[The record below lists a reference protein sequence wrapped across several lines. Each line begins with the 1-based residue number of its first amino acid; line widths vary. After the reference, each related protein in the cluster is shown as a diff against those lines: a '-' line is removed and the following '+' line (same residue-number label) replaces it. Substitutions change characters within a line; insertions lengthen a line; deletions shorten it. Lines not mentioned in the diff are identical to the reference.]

1 MPNKDLI
8 SKQLLRQLI
17 VDFGNQLFGLNII
30 EAELLSSE
38 QARVEDRRPIWW
50 LALKIARVRAISCT

>member
-1 MPNKDLI
+1 MTQQFAVTVELIRVSLI
-8 SKQLLRQLI
+8 SKQLLRQLV

-38 QARVEDRRPIWW
+38 QARVEEWI
-50 LALKIARVRAISCT
+50 INNG

>member
-38 QARVEDRRPIWW
+38 QPRVEERI
-50 LALKIARVRAISCT
+50 INNG

>member
-1 MPNKDLI
+1 MANKDLI

-38 QARVEDRRPIWW
+38 QSARGGTARRLGGPRY
-50 LALKIARVRAISCT
+50 K

>member
-17 VDFGNQLFGLNII
+17 VDFGNQLFGLNIV
-30 EAELLSSE
+30 EAELFSSE
-38 QARVEDRRPIWW
+38 QPRVEERI
-50 LALKIARVRAISCT
+50 INNG

>member
-1 MPNKDLI
+1 MTQQFAVTVELIRVSLI
-8 SKQLLRQLI
+8 SKQLLRQLV

-38 QARVEDRRPIWW
+38 QARVEEWI
-50 LALKIARVRAISCT
+50 INN

>member
-1 MPNKDLI
+1 MPSKDLI

-38 QARVEDRRPIWW
+38 QARVEEWIISR
-50 LALKIARVRAISCT
+50 ALKSW